1 MNNEDKGEKTMES
14 SAALNFGGLDSMFDD
29 MFTPA
34 PKNTVEENKTEQK
47 ELTAEE
53 TQKLQGKVENIS
65 SVNIDTALSKLTN
78 IEVELNNEFVERNEL
93 IKIMLLSVV
102 TSSNLLMLGPPGT
115 ARVDIIA

>member
-14 SAALNFGGLDSMFDD
+14 SAALNFDGLDSMFDD
-29 MFTPA
+29 MFTPV
-34 PKNTVEENKTEQK
+34 PQKTVEENKTEQK